1 MIAGWLLSHRVSK
14 KNYTTLPFC
23 STCRCFYDI
32 WIFKKTWKNCR
43 REFIY
48 SLQKRSIEKRVI
60 AQGVLVHV
68 LLSRHRIPAR
78 FYARYRRIDA
88 DASVARAS
96 VDENGIKPRWF
107 ESVHFWWTNAKRR
120 ISQRAKNWASRLTRR
135 ETCMHASIYRRL
147 VA

>member
-1 MIAGWLLSHRVSK
+1 M
-14 KNYTTLPFC
+14 
-23 STCRCFYDI
+23 
-32 WIFKKTWKNCR
+32 IFKFSIKKKHEEKNSR

-68 LLSRHRIPAR
+68 LLSRHRILAR

-96 VDENGIKPRWF
+96 VDENGIKPRWGSNPSISDGPSLNAGSR
-107 ESVHFWWTNAKRR
+107 SV
-120 ISQRAKNWASRLTRR
+120 QKN
-135 ETCMHASIYRRL
+135 
-147 VA
+147 